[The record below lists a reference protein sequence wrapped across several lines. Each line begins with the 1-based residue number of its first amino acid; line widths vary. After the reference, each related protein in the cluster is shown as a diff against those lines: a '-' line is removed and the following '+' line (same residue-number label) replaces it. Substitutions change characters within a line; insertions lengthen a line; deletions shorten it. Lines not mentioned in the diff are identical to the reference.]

1 MPIALT
7 SGGES
12 VCIEALVADTPRLTR
27 VRRGLELVKLRA
39 VDGAVRLT

>member
-27 VRRGLELVKLRA
+27 VRRGLELSEAARRRRE
-39 VDGAVRLT
+39 RLG